1 MDTNEF
7 YSDYND
13 LITKGKIAVTKRA
26 VPKQLTNAKVLK
38 IFVKRYYIAAEP
50 LLKDGVNLL
59 TV

>member
-26 VPKQLTNAKVLK
+26 VPKQINDTIQNAD
-38 IFVKRYYIAAEP
+38 IGINECESPEDFRKR
-50 LLKDGVNLL
+50 
-59 TV
+59 